1 MVFADHVTVLVNT
14 LNDIYGCLK
23 QDLKHVSD
31 DREVYGAL
39 FNILHYLVSGS
50 SPTQE
55 PPLGDVRFR
64 CTMDYVRELLEYA
77 FRIHNDYRA
86 GLSVLAREMYNRSL
100 SNLKLRGGA
109 TKTTRYLLLCDG
121 MSMVEA
127 LYIAY
132 RLRPSFIGV
141 ILNPGGVTETY
152 KLILEPHA
160 YFKQDGQIT
169 LNDIAQRI
177 AGELG
182 AEGYYVFRD
191 FDERIHSGR
200 IVRASDVID
209 LMYGVTLKLA
219 NKLEYLKREYNATI
233 LVLSDH
239 GYDVMPEAGSVYK
252 LDHRWR
258 PRSLSILSPLL
269 VI

>member
-1 MVFADHVTVLVNT
+1 VFTDHVTVLINM
-14 LNDIYGCLK
+14 LNKVYNCLK
-23 QDLKHVSD
+23 HDLQYVND
-31 DREVYGAL
+31 DRRVYGIL
-39 FNILHYLVSGS
+39 FNILHYLATGLSL
-50 SPTQE
+50 TQE
-55 PPLGDVRFR
+55 SPLGDVRFR
-64 CTMDYVRELLEYA
+64 CTMDYMRELLEHA
-77 FRIHNDYRA
+77 FRIHSNYKA
-86 GLSVLAREMYNRSL
+86 SLNVLTREMYNRSL
-100 SNLKLRGGA
+100 LNLKLRGGT

-160 YFKQDGQIT
+160 YFKQDRQIT
-169 LNDIAQRI
+169 LIDIAQHI
-177 AGELG
+177 AEELG
-182 AEGYYVFRD
+182 AKEYYVFRE
-191 FDERIHSGR
+191 FDEKIHSGR
-200 IVRASDVID
+200 IMRASDAID
-209 LMYGVTLKLA
+209 SMYSVTLKLA
-219 NKLEYLKREYNATI
+219 NKLEYLRKEYNATI

-239 GYDVMPEAGSVYK
+239 GYDVIPEAGSIYK
-252 LDHRWR
+252 FDHHWR

>member
-1 MVFADHVTVLVNT
+1 M
-14 LNDIYGCLK
+14 LNKVYDCLK
-23 QDLKHVSD
+23 RDLQYVND
-31 DREVYGAL
+31 DREVYGTL
-39 FNILHYLVSGS
+39 FNILHYLASGS

-55 PPLGDVRFR
+55 SPLGDVRFR

-77 FRIHNDYRA
+77 FRIHSDYRA

-100 SNLKLRGGA
+100 SSIKLRGGT

-160 YFKQDGQIT
+160 YFKQDRQIT

-182 AEGYYVFRD
+182 AEGYYVFRE

-200 IVRASDVID
+200 IVRASDAID

-219 NKLEYLKREYNATI
+219 NKLEYLRKEYNATI

-239 GYDVMPEAGSVYK
+239 GYDVIPEAGSVYR